1 MVDLGRVYYIDEFF
15 RERAETRA
23 ANDAARTDSKASLRD
38 DMMRTIG
45 HAPRELIGDGK
56 FHRFSTKSNGRGDA
70 GYYRFHDD
78 EYPYAIY
85 GDWRSGQRITWS
97 ARQPATMSLADR
109 ERFDRIKAERERE
122 AAARRQTGSE
132 RAKARWDRA
141 KPASPDHPY
150 IVRKGIQPHGVRQEG
165 GALLVPMF
173 SHDGFSVQAIRADGK
188 KRFQFGAPANGVFE
202 IAGSGDTIVICEGFA
217 TAATVAEATRCTV
230 IAAFS
235 DHSLEAAARA
245 VRENNPVAK
254 IIIAADDDRKTELEI
269 GRNPGL
275 RAAKKAAEAVG
286 ATVVAPPFDREKDG
300 DEPSDWNDFAG
311 LYGAGDVA
319 PAFLWV
325 CDGAQGEA
333 GVTGIKSAV
342 SCTPF
347 PWPNPEEISAAP
359 LAVRPPTTLA
369 ELNLR
374 AADAHSAMRTSFV
387 DLLWR

>member
-1 MVDLGRVYYIDEFF
+1 MVDLGRVYCIDEFF
-15 RERAETRA
+15 RECAETRP
-23 ANDAARTDSKASLRD
+23 ANDAARIDAKAALRD

-97 ARQPATMSLADR
+97 ARQPATMILADR

-173 SHDGFSVQAIRADGK
+173 SDDGFSVQAIRAG
-188 KRFQFGAPANGVFE
+188 
-202 IAGSGDTIVICEGFA
+202 
-217 TAATVAEATRCTV
+217 
-230 IAAFS
+230 
-235 DHSLEAAARA
+235 
-245 VRENNPVAK
+245 RE
-254 IIIAADDDRKTELEI
+254 
-269 GRNPGL
+269 
-275 RAAKKAAEAVG
+275 EAVPIWRASERRVRDRRLG
-286 ATVVAPPFDREKDG
+286 RCDRDLRRLRDRRYGRRASRWLSATTWSDRCR
-300 DEPSDWNDFAG
+300 SSW
-311 LYGAGDVA
+311 
-319 PAFLWV
+319 
-325 CDGAQGEA
+325 
-333 GVTGIKSAV
+333 SA
-342 SCTPF
+342 
-347 PWPNPEEISAAP
+347 
-359 LAVRPPTTLA
+359 
-369 ELNLR
+369 
-374 AADAHSAMRTSFV
+374 
-387 DLLWR
+387 